1 MRCPVCGCC
10 KDKVLDTR
18 PFDDERS
25 VRRRR
30 ECTNCQHRFTSYEVI
45 ERLPLVVCK
54 RDNTREEFNRE
65 KIMAGLKKAC
75 QKRPVSVR
83 QMKDL
88 VDKMEADFRNNM
100 RGEVPTFEI
109 GERIMAGLRELDE
122 VAYIRFVSVYR
133 QFDDVDSFLTELNM
147 LKKLKEEKKLKA
159 GKPAEE
165 KQQ

>member
-10 KDKVLDTR
+10 EDKVLDTR
-18 PFDDERS
+18 PVDDERS
-25 VRRRR
+25 IRRRR
-30 ECTNCQHRFTSYEVI
+30 ECTNCHHRYTSYEVI
-45 ERLPLVVCK
+45 ERIPLIVCK
-54 RDNTREEFNRE
+54 KDNTREEFDRE

-83 QMKDL
+83 QMKDI

-100 RGEVPTFEI
+100 RGEVPTTEI

-133 QFDDVDSFLTELNM
+133 QFDDIDSFLNELNN
-147 LKKLKEEKKLKA
+147 LKMMKEARKA
-159 GKPAEE
+159 QAAKPA
-165 KQQ
+165 KRSK